1 MQRVLHGG
9 GPPQQGDQSGRTIPW
24 QRERHVSVKSGG
36 LSKMEYQ
43 ETMYK
48 IPEEEVDRMQERM
61 HRLTGRQSE
70 ILDHVL
76 AGSTNEEI
84 ATLLGI
90 SRRTVETHRL
100 RVMAALGAHNTAE
113 LVGKVV
119 WLRAREHFL
128 DRVAV

>member
-1 MQRVLHGG
+1 
-9 GPPQQGDQSGRTIPW
+9 
-24 QRERHVSVKSGG
+24 
-36 LSKMEYQ
+36 
-43 ETMYK
+43 MYK
-48 IPEEEVDRMQERM
+48 VPEEEVGRMQERL